1 LAVFLIAQATLY
13 AWEGR
18 VLDPALQRRMARLLG
33 IFIAASL
40 YLVTVYH
47 LTNAYYARQQA
58 FERFLLLDGEVFP
71 TLFWAGYV
79 MLGGVAP
86 LAMLFHPKADGT
98 RQTLAASLLVLLGAF
113 AFLYVF
119 IIGGQSFPLE
129 IFPGHAV
136 SSSFGDGQVAQ
147 YRPSLPEFLLGVGG
161 LGAAFLLTLVGIR
174 AFDFMPQDDFVPASQ
189 A

>member
-1 LAVFLIAQATLY
+1 
-13 AWEGR
+13 

-40 YLVTVYH
+40 YLVAVYH

-58 FERFLLLDGEVFP
+58 FERFLLLEGGPFP

-86 LAMLFHPKADGT
+86 LAVLFHPKADGT
-98 RQTLAASLLVLLGAF
+98 RHTLAAALMVLLGAF

-136 SSSFGDGQVAQ
+136 SSSFGDGQVAHYQ
-147 YRPSLPEFLLGVGG
+147 PSLPELLLGVGG

-174 AFDFMPQDDFVPASQ
+174 AFDFMPQDDFVPAAQ
-189 A
+189 P